1 MDLFFSVSLMIGAS
15 FVIQYYGMSF
25 ITVSNVNDITNSLG
39 KFYMSSIMAIMMG
52 LVEVLM
58 HDFTN
63 INTNTNK
70 MVMIHWNYYFILFLL
85 LSVTYLLYVYQIGI
99 SDKEYLKEMI
109 EHHSMALLTSDEIEK
124 KTSNYKIKKL
134 AHDII
139 SSQSDQI
146 EYMKQLLHTN

>member
-1 MDLFFSVSLMIGAS
+1 MNLFFSVSLMIGAS

-25 ITVSNVNDITNSLG
+25 ITVSNINDITNSLG
-39 KFYMSSIMAIMMG
+39 KFYLSSIMAIMMG
-52 LVEVLM
+52 IVEVSM

-63 INTNTNK
+63 TNK
-70 MVMIHWNYYFILFLL
+70 MIHWNYYFVLFLL
-85 LSVTYLLYVYQIGI
+85 LSVAYLLYVYQIGI

-109 EHHSMALLTSDEIEK
+109 EHHSMALLTSEEIEN

-146 EYMKQLLHTN
+146 EYMKKLLENK

>member
-1 MDLFFSVSLMIGAS
+1 MKMNLLFSVSLMIAAS
-15 FVIQYYGMSF
+15 FFIQYYGMSF

-52 LVEVLM
+52 LVEVFM

-63 INTNTNK
+63 TNT
-70 MVMIHWNYYFILFLL
+70 MIMIHWNYYFVLFLL
-85 LSVTYLLYVYQIGI
+85 LSVTYLLYVFQVGI

-109 EHHSMALLTSDEIEK
+109 EHHSMALLTSQEIEN

-146 EYMKQLLHTN
+146 EYMKKLLKSNY